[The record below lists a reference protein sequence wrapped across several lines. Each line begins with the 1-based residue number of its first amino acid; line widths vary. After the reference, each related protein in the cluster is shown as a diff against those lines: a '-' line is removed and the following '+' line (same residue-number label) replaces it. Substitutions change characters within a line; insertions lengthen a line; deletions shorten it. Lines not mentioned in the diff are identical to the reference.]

1 MYTIHVY
8 VITMAA
14 LQETIWPSRLPL
26 THGSRLKSV
35 TSYNCDDCVKYLFLF
50 SNKTLLRGW
59 VNLTTMHQPVTW
71 LLPTIAVCSKVSI
84 TLPPPPIVYQNR
96 YSATLRPH
104 AQWYTVEL
112 RDEKPR
118 RRVVVEFSPRN
129 PQANLPVAVCRIQ
142 PGADCHEGSVLLK

>member
-1 MYTIHVY
+1 MQLYTHLRMYTIHVY

-14 LQETIWPSRLPL
+14 LQETIRPSRLSL
-26 THGSRLKSV
+26 AHGSRLKSV
-35 TSYNCDDCVKYLFLF
+35 TSYNFDDCVKYLFLF

-59 VNLTTMHQPVTW
+59 VILTTMHQPVTW

-84 TLPPPPIVYQNR
+84 TLPPPPPPPIVYQNR

-118 RRVVVEFSPRN
+118 RRVVVE
-129 PQANLPVAVCRIQ
+129 
-142 PGADCHEGSVLLK
+142 LLRRYRAS